1 MKGKERTVRKV
12 DDKQIVNLFLQR
24 DERAI
29 SETEKKYGKIV
40 YNIANGVLNV
50 HEDSEECV
58 NDTYKAAWDTIPPNK
73 PQMLGAYLGKIARN
87 LAINRYNFNS
97 AGKRNKSLEIT
108 LSELEDFLP
117 SPDFAEDLTRAMDFK
132 RALNRFLRALPEK
145 KRNIFIQRY
154 WYFSTVEDIAVC
166 FDMSESSVKTCLL
179 RLREKLKKY
188 LEREGICV

>member
-12 DDKQIVNLFLQR
+12 EDKLIVSLYLQR

-73 PQMLGAYLGKIARN
+73 PQMLGAYLGRIARN

-97 AGKRNKSLEIT
+97 AEKRNKSLEIT

-117 SPDFAEDLTRAMDFK
+117 SPDFAEDLAHAMDFK
-132 RALNRFLRALPEK
+132 RALNQFLRALPEK

-154 WYFSTVEDIAVC
+154 WYFCSVEEIAKA

-188 LEREGICV
+188 LEREGIYV

>member
-1 MKGKERTVRKV
+1 MKGKERTVREV
-12 DDKQIVNLFLQR
+12 DDKLIVNLYLQR

-58 NDTYKAAWDTIPPNK
+58 NDTYKAAWDTIPPNN
-73 PQMLGAYLGKIARN
+73 PQMLGAYLGRIARN

-97 AGKRNKSLEIT
+97 AEKRNKSLEIT
-108 LSELEDFLP
+108 FSELEDFLP

-132 RALNRFLRALPEK
+132 RALNQFLRALPEK

-154 WYFSTVEDIAVC
+154 WYFCAVEDIARC

-188 LEREGICV
+188 LEREGIYV